1 MKALVAL
8 VAPLTILTANLS
20 LILLKAFAVADFG
33 FQELSMGSSLQIDK
47 LGGFLELPKETALQA
62 IQAWRFPRAPH
73 GNFSVG

>member
-1 MKALVAL
+1 MKALVALVAL

-47 LGGFLELPKETALQA
+47 LGGFLELELDLASG
-62 IQAWRFPRAPH
+62 AWKFPRALH